1 MKDSCQVSKYV
12 PQEPQA
18 AFFHEES
25 KATANIQRI
34 YMMVT
39 DVKEKERVDAWQN
52 SSVTAKG

>member
-1 MKDSCQVSKYV
+1 VSKYV

-39 DVKEKERVDAWQN
+39 DVKEKERVDA
-52 SSVTAKG
+52 